1 MLMEVIS
8 TYGEFILHL
17 SVTCTANICQRWE
30 NETFTETLDECS
42 PRDVLSHWEWL
53 LATLSGENRVFGN
66 TCSKVSL
73 KPLYPKIA
81 SINRPTY
88 FLLSTSTEITH
99 FKSERW
105 RASSHLN
112 HIFLY
117 CAKAL
122 LWIKIITC
130 LRWEEQP
137 LCVAMLICT
146 CSHGDTR
153 DMHTL
158 LSWKQDELF
167 SFTENT
173 MVLMNISKLVLCHK
187 EPQTWRWHADSSIHL
202 MNAGG
207 FVPVTEGD

>member
-42 PRDVLSHWEWL
+42 LRRRALPLGVAARHSLR
-53 LATLSGENRVFGN
+53 GEQSIRKHLFK
-66 TCSKVSL
+66 S
-73 KPLYPKIA
+73 PLYPKIA

-122 LWIKIITC
+122 LWFKIITC

-153 DMHTL
+153 DMHTP

-167 SFTENT
+167 SFRENT

-207 FVPVTEGD
+207 FVPLTEGD